1 MGVIFFERSLACDF
15 MPIALDPVA
24 RSAWHPMARSERLG
38 QGEVMAAV
46 VLGVEIVLWRG
57 AEGIHAWQDLCIHRG
72 VRLSLGKV
80 VDNCTLRCAYHGWT
94 YDEDGRCVQMP
105 AHPSLKPP
113 ARAQAKTYSSREEAG
128 LIWVS
133 LEPGNGFPPRLR
145 ESEHPCFRAIPCGPY
160 PSAAGA
166 PRLIENFLDVA
177 HLPIVHE
184 GTLGV
189 ADRAEILPY
198 EVEWVNG
205 LPVAKDIRIYQP
217 NPEGLARA
225 GQVSYEYGLLGPFTA
240 YLRKNLPGGAC
251 FSLLFA
257 VAPISETE
265 STAWFT
271 VFMDYGDPAG
281 DAEIAA
287 FQNRIF
293 AEDQPI
299 VASQRPEKL
308 PLNLAEELHL
318 PSDRMAIAYR
328 QYIRRLGLTFGTA

>member
-1 MGVIFFERSLACDF
+1 

-24 RSAWHPMARSERLG
+24 RSAWHPAARSEGLG
-38 QGEVMAAV
+38 EGKVIAAV
-46 VLGVEIVLWRG
+46 VLGEEIVLWRG
-57 AEGIHAWQDLCIHRG
+57 ASGPHAWQDLCIHRG

-94 YDEDGRCVQMP
+94 YNEAGQCVHMP

-113 ARAQAKTYSSREEAG
+113 SRAQAKTYSCREEAG
-128 LIWVS
+128 LIWIS
-133 LEPGNGFPPRLR
+133 LEPGSSHPPRLA
-145 ESEHPCFRAIPCGPY
+145 ECTDPAFRAIPCGPY

-189 ADRAEILPY
+189 ADHAEILPY
-198 EVEWVNG
+198 DVEWENG
-205 LPVAKDIRIYQP
+205 LPLARNIRLFQP
-217 NPEGLARA
+217 NPEGLSQA
-225 GQVSYEYGLLGPFTA
+225 GQVSYEYGLLSPFTA
-240 YLRKNLPGGAC
+240 YLRKSLPSGSC
-251 FSLLFA
+251 FTLLFA
-257 VAPISETE
+257 VAPVSETE
-265 STAWFT
+265 SLAWFT
-271 VFMDYGDPAG
+271 VFMNYGDPAD
-281 DAEIAA
+281 DAGIAA
-287 FQNRIF
+287 FQDRIF

-299 VASQRPEKL
+299 VSSQRPEKL
-308 PLNLAEELHL
+308 PLDLAEELHL